1 MRKAASIFLRACER
15 RRDLDSLIYWLKNPE
30 VNQFLNEEPGMVR
43 YLSRLADT
51 VPEPMLSF
59 HLNTMGRFYM
69 ICLEDRTG
77 IGFVKLAET
86 VCPGSLEIVY
96 AIGED
101 TLWGFGYGE
110 AAVRRAVRLAFE
122 ELGARKILAKI
133 DVNNERSRRLAFA
146 CGFRE
151 EKTAGMYIQCAATAA
166 RI

>member
-30 VNQFLNEEPGMVR
+30 VTRFLNEEPGVVH

-51 VPEPMLSF
+51 APEPMLSF
-59 HLNTMGRFYM
+59 HLNVMGRFYM
-69 ICLEDRTG
+69 ICLEDGTAV
-77 IGFVKLAET
+77 GFVKLAET
-86 VCPGSLEIVY
+86 AHPGILEIVY

-110 AAVRRAVRLAFE
+110 AAIRQTLHLAFE
-122 ELGARKILAKI
+122 ELGIQKIIAKI
-133 DVNNERSRRLAFA
+133 DPRNERSRRLAFA

-151 EKTAGMYIQCAATAA
+151 EQARGKYMQYAASIAAT
-166 RI
+166 

>member
-30 VNQFLNEEPGMVR
+30 VTRFLNEEPGVVH

-59 HLNTMGRFYM
+59 HLNAMGRFYM
-69 ICLEDRTG
+69 ICLEDGTG
-77 IGFVKLAET
+77 IGFAKLAET
-86 VCPGSLEIVY
+86 AHPGTLEIVY

-110 AAVRRAVRLAFE
+110 AAVRQAVRLAFE

-133 DVNNERSRRLAFA
+133 DAKNERSRRLAFA

-151 EKTAGMYIQCAATAA
+151 EKVSKMYIQCAVNAA
-166 RI
+166 HV

>member
-86 VCPGSLEIVY
+86 ACPGTLEIVY

-133 DVNNERSRRLAFA
+133 DAQNERSRRLAFA

-151 EKTAGMYIQCAATAA
+151 EKAVGKYVLTV
-166 RI
+166 R